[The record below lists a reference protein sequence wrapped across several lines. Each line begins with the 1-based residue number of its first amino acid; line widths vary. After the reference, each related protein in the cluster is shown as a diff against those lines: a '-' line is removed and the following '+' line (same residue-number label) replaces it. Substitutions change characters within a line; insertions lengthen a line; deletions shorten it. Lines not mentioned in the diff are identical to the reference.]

1 MIMDILK
8 KISQLKQ
15 KVKETDL
22 LVDEL
27 LSKVEDEKFKSKM
40 NKDNLDLLKDEVKSS
55 VNQIDEIVKD
65 YNANL

>member
-1 MIMDILK
+1 MDILK
-8 KISQLKQ
+8 KITQLKQ

-22 LVDEL
+22 LVDKL
-27 LSKVEDEKFKSKM
+27 LSNLGEERLKSKT
-40 NKDNLDLLKDEVKSS
+40 NIGNLNLLKSEVESS